1 MKRKGKWR
9 EIAAIA
15 APVVVSKLSFT
26 AMGLV
31 DTAMVGRLGAS
42 QQGAVGIAT
51 TFMFTV
57 YVFGLGLIG
66 VVNTFVSQYH
76 GSNKPSMCGVS
87 LGHGIRLAVGLG
99 TVTYLILVLSEPLFA
114 MAGLSEEVCRY
125 GYGYMFFRIIG
136 LPGVFLYWAYNGY
149 LEGLG
154 ETRVPMYISLAA
166 NVVNIALDYTL
177 IFGAGP
183 IPALGVEGAGMATA
197 GSNLFML
204 VCFAV
209 VVHRK
214 GGRFTRFG
222 SARIG
227 ARIRWALMARMIRV
241 GFPMGVQFF
250 LEIGAFLLFSVMVGW
265 VGDEALA
272 AHQVA
277 LRLLSVSF
285 MAAWGI
291 SVAATT
297 LVGRHQ
303 GEGRSDLAMAAGLR
317 TVIISVGYTLVT
329 GAVLVSVP
337 ALLAGLFTPFEDVA
351 ATAATLLYVAAA
363 LQIFD
368 GVSIVSYGALKGA
381 GDTRWPM
388 FAAVV
393 INWTLGVPLVYF
405 LTIAVGMGVLGAWLG
420 MGAMLT
426 IQGLAMFWRFKAG
439 RWSQTLLV
447 SAPSLPGGAGRPRA
461 AE

>member
-1 MKRKGKWR
+1 MERKGKWR

-15 APVVVSKLSFT
+15 APVVISKLSFT

-166 NVVNIALDYTL
+166 NVVNIAFDYTL

-214 GGRFTRFG
+214 GGRFARFG

-227 ARIRWALMARMIRV
+227 ARIRWALMVRMIRV
-241 GFPMGVQFF
+241 GIPMGVQFF

-303 GEGRSDLAMAAGLR
+303 GEGRADLAMAAGMR
-317 TVIISVGYTLVT
+317 TVLISVGYTLVT
-329 GAVLVSVP
+329 GSVLVSVP

-405 LTIAVGMGVLGAWLG
+405 LTITAGLGVLGAWIG
-420 MGAMLT
+420 MGVMLT
-426 IQGLAMFWRFKAG
+426 IQGLAMFWRFKVG
-439 RWSQTLLV
+439 KWREIKVV
-447 SAPSLPGGAGRPRA
+447 S
-461 AE
+461 